1 MIDNGFLNRIIFI
14 QADKENPINREPNV
28 KISEDLKLKLME
40 LQGYITSSTRI
51 KELDFE
57 DGAHDLLIQVVES
70 LDEKG
75 HLANLWGRAEE
86 QTIRVAGLLAIGDGR
101 VITRDHITWAWNYV
115 NGSIKAFAR
124 KLDKDL
130 AENPFQKQVAK
141 ALDLIK
147 DVTNYSNDKQFGSYC
162 RSGVMP
168 RGKLTKLLKM
178 KSKEVEEVILY
189 LVETRQISHCD
200 TGGVQCF
207 SVL

>member
-1 MIDNGFLNRIIFI
+1 LFI
-14 QADKENPINREPNV
+14 QSSEETPINRSPDTHINQ
-28 KISEDLKLKLME
+28 DLLQKLLS
-40 LQGYITSSTRI
+40 ITGIGKNDTRT
-51 KELDFE
+51 KEIDYE
-57 DGAHDLLIQVVES
+57 DGAHDLLIQLVES

-75 HLANLWGRAEE
+75 QFANLWGRTEE

-101 VITRDHITWAWNYV
+101 VIKREHVMWAWNYV

-130 AENPFQKQVAK
+130 AENPFQKQAAK

-147 DVTNYSNDKQFGSYC
+147 DVKNYSNDKQFGKHC
-162 RSGVMP
+162 RQGFMP

-178 KSKEVEEVILY
+178 KSKEVEEIITY
-189 LVETRQISHCD
+189 LIETRQIRHVD
-200 TGGVQCF
+200 VDGVKCF